1 MVADC
6 AIDSVDAAFA
16 GAGCTNHTKNKT
28 PQLKTID
35 KIAEV
40 LIDTETAD

>member
-6 AIDSVDAAFA
+6 AIDSVGAAFA
-16 GAGCTNHTKNKT
+16 GAGCANLTKSKT

-40 LIDTETAD
+40 FD